1 MRKIP
6 TKHQFVAIYKHE
18 DEYIV
23 KVPSNPAAD
32 YYTGDWSDALD
43 TANHMEKSYEE
54 SRSSARIFA

>member
-6 TKHQFVAIYKHE
+6 TKHIHVAIYKHE

-23 KVPSNPAAD
+23 KVPSNPKAD
-32 YYTGDWSDALD
+32 YYTGDWPDALN

-54 SRSSARIFA
+54 SRSSACIFA

>member
-23 KVPSNPAAD
+23 KVPENPAAD
-32 YYTGDWSDALD
+32 YYTGGLARC
-43 TANHMEKSYEE
+43 
-54 SRSSARIFA
+54 SRHC